1 MEVHH
6 FEKHSPELHILRIR
20 QSHICLAF
28 MSILED
34 LPAVDEDVGARVE
47 DKGEVRDGRKKNRPG
62 HSFYFFKNIRR
73 CCLKF
78 VMIRSYEVDF

>member
-34 LPAVDEDVGARVE
+34 LPAVDEDVCARVE
-47 DKGEVRDGRKKNRPG
+47 DKGEVRGGGKEDRPG
-62 HSFYFFKNIRR
+62 RSFYCFQN
-73 CCLKF
+73 L
-78 VMIRSYEVDF
+78 VVVVLNLL